1 MTTPRVKLDDDQF
14 KAIARAI
21 ADPRRFAILEQ
32 IAASSAL
39 PCSAL
44 VHSEPITPA
53 TISHHLKELG
63 EAGLISAERNGRTMT
78 LTFIR
83 SVWKAYQARLADL

>member
-1 MTTPRVKLDDDQF
+1 MAPRLQLEETQF
-14 KAIARAI
+14 RAIARAL

-32 IAASSAL
+32 IAASGSL

-53 TISHHLKELG
+53 TISHHLKELS
-63 EAGLISAERNGRTMT
+63 EAGLIAAERTGRTMR
-78 LTFIR
+78 LTFLR
-83 SVWKAYQARLADL
+83 RTWKAYQARLAAL

>member
-1 MTTPRVKLDDDQF
+1 MPPRPQLDEDQF
-14 KAIARAI
+14 RAIARAV

-32 IAASSAL
+32 IAASRAL

-53 TISHHLKELG
+53 TISHHLKELS
-63 EAGLISAERNGRTMT
+63 EAGLICAERTGRTMT
-78 LTFIR
+78 LTFMRPI
-83 SVWKAYQARLADL
+83 WKAYQARLATL